1 MSNLQIFKNAQFGEV
16 RVIMKG
22 NEPWFVAIDA
32 CRILDIANPTDALKR
47 LDEDERARFNLG
59 RQGETNIVNEP
70 GLYSLVLGSRKPEA
84 KEFKRWL
91 THEVIPAIRET
102 GSYELPKSKPHG
114 ERLASVNNA
123 VKILLPLLKQA
134 GCDSKIQL
142 LTAKSLYEKSGVVLP
157 IEIKAEKKYYDTK
170 YIARQ
175 CGIYTKANKP
185 AYQAVSMILKKLDIR
200 EDQYADTWETNGNW
214 QGTVR
219 KFDESVILAVQ
230 KWLAENNYP
239 QKIDYVQCDGQ
250 AKQYHV
256 FYKDAA

>member
-1 MSNLQIFKNAQFGEV
+1 MSNLQIFENEQFGKV

-22 NEPWFVAIDA
+22 NEPWFVANDA
-32 CRILDIANPTDALKR
+32 CRILELGDTSKAVSR
-47 LDEDERARFNLG
+47 LDDDEKG
-59 RQGETNIVNEP
+59 TNSIPTPGGVQNMLTINEP

-91 THEVIPAIRET
+91 THEVIPAIRKT

-157 IEIKAEKKYYDTK
+157 IEIKTEKKYYDTK

-200 EDQYADTWETNGNW
+200 EDQYADT
-214 QGTVR
+214 
-219 KFDESVILAVQ
+219 
-230 KWLAENNYP
+230 
-239 QKIDYVQCDGQ
+239 
-250 AKQYHV
+250 
-256 FYKDAA
+256 